1 MGRQLRALALSP
13 LVGQRLT
20 TLGPKEHYTVLER
33 LTELIEG
40 GQLVPAIEQIYPLTR
55 CPTPCDTSRPDEHV
69 ASSSSPSAPPRSPE
83 ATKSEEGAVG
93 CASTP
98 YA

>member
-1 MGRQLRALALSP
+1 MIVGGEGGGRLTGMGRQLRALALSP

-40 GQLVPAIEQIYPLTR
+40 GKLVPAIEQTYPLNEMPNAMR
-55 CPTPCDTSRPDEHV
+55 HLKAGRARGKLV
-69 ASSSSPSAPPRSPE
+69 IAVSS
-83 ATKSEEGAVG
+83 T
-93 CASTP
+93 
-98 YA
+98 